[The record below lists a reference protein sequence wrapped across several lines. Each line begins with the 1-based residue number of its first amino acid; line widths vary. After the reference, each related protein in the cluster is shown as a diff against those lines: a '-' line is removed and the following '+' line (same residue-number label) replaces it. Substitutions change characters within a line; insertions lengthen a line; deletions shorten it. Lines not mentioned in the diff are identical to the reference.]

1 MLASTAHSNFP
12 GLLAHL
18 NSQPPCHFC
27 QAVVADER
35 SYKFEN
41 FKEAVNVMNRTHQ
54 LTTDKQNRLQEL
66 TQLLHRVQGQV
77 QREDQVHAAA

>member
-1 MLASTAHSNFP
+1 M
-12 GLLAHL
+12 
-18 NSQPPCHFC
+18 
-27 QAVVADER
+27 ADER